1 MECEPEDYSSSSV
14 EIEHGKTLHIAVIAI
29 SNIMIE
35 TGEREV
41 FFQVNGQLRSMKVKD
56 RKATKDQKFHP
67 KVDRN
72 NGNQIG
78 KLGRWLS
85 LQCSAF
91 IESRRTDARSSAG
104 HQGEGGRL
112 DSQGRYSDRS
122 QCYEGQTCRHRL
134 RPLQTFHLDGN
145 RGQKHG
151 CW

>member
-1 MECEPEDYSSSSV
+1 MGLVAEGMECEPEDYSSSSV

-78 KLGRWLS
+78 KLGR
-85 LQCSAF
+85 
-91 IESRRTDARSSAG
+91 
-104 HQGEGGRL
+104 
-112 DSQGRYSDRS
+112 
-122 QCYEGQTCRHRL
+122 
-134 RPLQTFHLDGN
+134 
-145 RGQKHG
+145 
-151 CW
+151 